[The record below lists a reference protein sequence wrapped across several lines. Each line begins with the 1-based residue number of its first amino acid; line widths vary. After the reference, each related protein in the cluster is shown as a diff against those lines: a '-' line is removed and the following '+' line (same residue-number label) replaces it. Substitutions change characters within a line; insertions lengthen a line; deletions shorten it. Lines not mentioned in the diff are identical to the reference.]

1 MDELKL
7 IAVNEGGVFSHYYP
21 RCMEKPL
28 IIPVSYS
35 QILVFVF
42 VRDKNG
48 IEDFIGV
55 MESGTIWCKE
65 FRYSKYGKDGIR
77 LKVFI

>member
-7 IAVNEGGVFSHYYP
+7 IIANEKGISCHYYP
-21 RCMEKPL
+21 ECMEEPL
-28 IIPVSYS
+28 IISVFHS
-35 QILVFVF
+35 QIPIFIF
-42 VRDKNG
+42 ARNEDD

-55 MESGTIWCKE
+55 METGIIWCRD
-65 FRYSKYGKDGIR
+65 FRYSKYGKNGIR